1 MLPQNKSYKSFKS
14 ERKPYKC
21 ANATFNKYGKEISIH
36 DYIQSG
42 RDGTI
47 AKEIIQKVGGF
58 DALVKET
65 EKLKLPETEKIPIDL
80 NMDLFEINRK
90 LKMGKIAET
99 KLKEQIEL
107 QKKLNSIK
115 ETQTQTTEPAKKG
128 GNE

>member
-1 MLPQNKSYKSFKS
+1 MLPQTKSYKSFKF

-21 ANATFNKYGKEISIH
+21 KDATFNKYGKTISIH

-58 DALVKET
+58 DALAKEA

-90 LKMGKIAET
+90 LKMGKIAEA

-107 QKKLNSIK
+107 QEKLNSIK
-115 ETQTQTTEPAKKG
+115 QTQTTEPAKKD